1 MPLAKCLALPA
12 GPSSVGK
19 AGVIMLNASCQV
31 PCFTSGARPV
41 HFDRQMYS
49 FFFRAMPLATC
60 LRFSAA
66 TGSFLCRN
74 EFLPGVLDNYCFCYF
89 SFEYISLKRS
99 DSFCCFSFEYLIR
112 DQLICHAALFE
123 YLLKTKVNPSSISQ
137 SNILFRESQIRPADR
152 PRIKK

>member
-31 PCFTSGARPV
+31 SCFTSGARRV

-74 EFLPGVLDNYCFCYF
+74 EFLPGVLDNNNNNK
-89 SFEYISLKRS
+89 IKTDHDLHIIQHP
-99 DSFCCFSFEYLIR
+99 SFCCYPL
-112 DQLICHAALFE
+112 
-123 YLLKTKVNPSSISQ
+123 
-137 SNILFRESQIRPADR
+137 NITI
-152 PRIKK
+152 

>member
-19 AGVIMLNASCQV
+19 AGVIMLNAPCQV

-74 EFLPGVLDNYCFCYF
+74 EFLPGVLANNNNNNNNNN
-89 SFEYISLKRS
+89 K
-99 DSFCCFSFEYLIR
+99 
-112 DQLICHAALFE
+112 
-123 YLLKTKVNPSSISQ
+123 
-137 SNILFRESQIRPADR
+137 
-152 PRIKK
+152 IKIDHDLH